1 MKKSELINLRK
12 MYVSELD
19 RLNRIKELLNEETC
33 KELINLSKLNVD
45 EYKSID
51 NLKVLIDVLNK
62 IKITQTNDIQVC
74 TGTFITDCDICYQ
87 DTTWYTK
94 AVPFDADYAEYR
106 CYSDIENNHTI
117 RAYTKPEFLRS
128 YNPQIITSEFES
140 KHIVL
145 NPYNSNENDNGFN
158 EVKNE
163 FFMNCIDFGQAK
175 SKRLILEKYKRM

>member
-1 MKKSELINLRK
+1 

-62 IKITQTNDIQVC
+62 IKITQTNDIYVC

-87 DTTWYTK
+87 DTTWYTR

-117 RAYTKPEFLRS
+117 RAYTKPEFWRS
-128 YNPQIITSEFES
+128 YNPHGYQSLRDALCNSCNPAFMQLGERITAP
-140 KHIVL
+140 VL
-145 NPYNSNENDNGFN
+145 SD
-158 EVKNE
+158 
-163 FFMNCIDFGQAK
+163 
-175 SKRLILEKYKRM
+175 

>member
-62 IKITQTNDIQVC
+62 IKITQTNDIYMYV
-74 TGTFITDCDICYQ
+74 
-87 DTTWYTK
+87 
-94 AVPFDADYAEYR
+94 
-106 CYSDIENNHTI
+106 
-117 RAYTKPEFLRS
+117 
-128 YNPQIITSEFES
+128 
-140 KHIVL
+140 
-145 NPYNSNENDNGFN
+145 
-158 EVKNE
+158 
-163 FFMNCIDFGQAK
+163 
-175 SKRLILEKYKRM
+175 

>member
-1 MKKSELINLRK
+1 
-12 MYVSELD
+12 MYNDKYEFSFD
-19 RLNRIKELLNEETC
+19 
-33 KELINLSKLNVD
+33 NVD

-62 IKITQTNDIQVC
+62 IKITQTNDIYVC

-87 DTTWYTK
+87 DTTWYTR

-163 FFMNCIDFGQAK
+163 FFMNCIDVGQAK
-175 SKRLILEKYKRM
+175 SKRLILKKYKRM